1 MALDLGKEI
10 GPLPLGAWVVV
21 VAGGLG
27 IAYYSKTHAST
38 SADPAID
45 TSGQAGV
52 GDGTVGGWIPTSP
65 DTSASGNAAGASAP
79 TTNDEWAYQAK
90 QFLIG
95 KGYPATTV
103 QSAIDK
109 YVNGITPSIQEY
121 TLVGIALAAIGP
133 LPQTLPTGPV
143 EPTTPIDSGGTQ
155 TPAAGSTR
163 GYGWYLVSKGDT
175 ASSIAKKAGITVIT
189 FYAYNG
195 GKALKAGQWVKIRA
209 ASNPVFGYGGR

>member
-1 MALDLGKEI
+1 MALDLGKQM

-21 VAGGLG
+21 VGGGLG
-27 IAYYSKTHAST
+27 IAYYTKTHST
-38 SADPAID
+38 PAATADPSID
-45 TSGQAGV
+45 TSGQPGV

-65 DTSASGNAAGASAP
+65 ATAGTGDNVAGTTAP

-109 YVNGITPSIQEY
+109 YVGGITPSIQEY

-133 LPQTLPTGPV
+133 LPQTLPTG
-143 EPTTPIDSGGTQ
+143 
-155 TPAAGSTR
+155 
-163 GYGWYLVSKGDT
+163 
-175 ASSIAKKAGITVIT
+175 
-189 FYAYNG
+189 
-195 GKALKAGQWVKIRA
+195 
-209 ASNPVFGYGGR
+209 